1 MTSNRT
7 RYSKILEFS
16 TATRISATRNPV
28 IPLKVFVALAKPT
41 LTASSKPFEEP
52 AMISVTLATLG
63 SAIPIT
69 SFFKWMSVCGVY
81 TKTLR
86 NVNEKNIDKFKNC
99 VIKLNFDN
107 IFITYIAS
115 GGITERG
122 WMASRSDEKHDF
134 IHEFIHYLSVE
145 KNASPHT
152 CRCYRRDLEG
162 FEDFL
167 KGTGISLRPTG
178 GVEIEKVDRIAIRKY
193 LSFLHRK
200 NKKSSIARKLSTLRS
215 FFKYLVREQ
224 VIPSNPAKSVSTPKV
239 EKTLP
244 TTLSVDETFRLMES
258 PKSIS
263 EQPSERGK
271 EKSLRDRAIL
281 ELLYSSGL
289 RVSELVG
296 LNSNQLDLD
305 LGIVRV
311 MGKGRKERIVP
322 VGVKAIEVL
331 KAYSEERGRLKD
343 LRPGG
348 RASGPE
354 GEGAIF
360 INSLGGR
367 LTARSVGR
375 LIKKYSRVS
384 GIFRKVSPHS
394 LRHTFA
400 THLLDAGADIREI
413 QEMLGH
419 SSLSTTQRYTHVSM
433 GKLMEVYDK
442 AHPRSFKNVGRKARE
457 GKQ

>member
-1 MTSNRT
+1 MPSQPGKR
-7 RYSKILEFS
+7 
-16 TATRISATRNPV
+16 
-28 IPLKVFVALAKPT
+28 
-41 LTASSKPFEEP
+41 
-52 AMISVTLATLG
+52 G
-63 SAIPIT
+63 SIQQ
-69 SFFKWMSVCGVY
+69 
-81 TKTLR
+81 
-86 NVNEKNIDKFKNC
+86 
-99 VIKLNFDN
+99 
-107 IFITYIAS
+107 
-115 GGITERG
+115 
-122 WMASRSDEKHDF
+122 
-134 IHEFIHYLSVE
+134 FIHYLSVE

-152 CRCYRRDLEG
+152 CRCYRRDLEA

-167 KGTGISLRPTG
+167 KNSGIHLTPG
-178 GVEIEKVDRIAIRKY
+178 GDVKIEKVDRIAIRKY

-200 NKKSSIARKLSTLRS
+200 NKKSSIARKISTLRS

-224 VIPSNPAKSVSTPKV
+224 LIPSNPAKTVSTPKV

-244 TTLSVDETFRLMES
+244 TTLTVDEAFRLMES
-258 PKSIS
+258 PQSIS
-263 EQPSERGK
+263 GKSSNGSKERG
-271 EKSLRDRAIL
+271 LRDRAIL

-322 VGVKAIEVL
+322 VGVKAIDAL
-331 KAYSEERGRLKD
+331 KAYLEERGMLKGD
-343 LRPGG
+343 EP
-348 RASGPE
+348 
-354 GEGAIF
+354 IF
-360 INSLGGR
+360 INSSGGR

-375 LIKKYSRVS
+375 LIKKYTRHSN
-384 GIFRKVSPHS
+384 IFRKVSPHS

-442 AHPRSFKNVGRKARE
+442 AHPRSFRNKRGEAKEEEAKRN
-457 GKQ
+457 

>member
-1 MTSNRT
+1 M
-7 RYSKILEFS
+7 
-16 TATRISATRNPV
+16 
-28 IPLKVFVALAKPT
+28 
-41 LTASSKPFEEP
+41 
-52 AMISVTLATLG
+52 G
-63 SAIPIT
+63 SQ
-69 SFFKWMSVCGVY
+69 S
-81 TKTLR
+81 TKT
-86 NVNEKNIDKFKNC
+86 
-99 VIKLNFDN
+99 
-107 IFITYIAS
+107 
-115 GGITERG
+115 RG
-122 WMASRSDEKHDF
+122 F
-134 IHEFIHYLSVE
+134 IHQFIHYLSVE

-167 KGTGISLRPTG
+167 KSSGWVLDPEGR
-178 GVEIEKVDRIAIRKY
+178 VEIEKADRIDIRKY

-200 NKKSSIARKLSTLRS
+200 NRKSSIARKISSLRS

-224 VIPSNPAKSVSTPKV
+224 VLLFNPAKGVSTPKV

-244 TTLSVDETFRLMES
+244 TTLTVDEAFRLMES
-258 PKSIS
+258 PQTIS
-263 EQPSERGK
+263 EKPSEGSK
-271 EKSLRDRAIL
+271 KKGLRDRAIL

-305 LGIVRV
+305 LGIVKV

-322 VGVKAIEVL
+322 VGAKAIEAL
-331 KAYSEERGRLKD
+331 EAYLHARRMPRGD
-343 LRPGG
+343 EP
-348 RASGPE
+348 
-354 GEGAIF
+354 IF
-360 INSLGGR
+360 VNSLGGR

-375 LIKKYSRVS
+375 LMKWYTRRS
-384 GIFRKVSPHS
+384 GIFRKASPHS

-419 SSLSTTQRYTHVSM
+419 SSLSTTQRYTHISA

-442 AHPRSFKNVGRKARE
+442 AHPRSFKNVDRK
-457 GKQ
+457 KDK

>member
-1 MTSNRT
+1 MVSRT
-7 RYSKILEFS
+7 
-16 TATRISATRNPV
+16 
-28 IPLKVFVALAKPT
+28 
-41 LTASSKPFEEP
+41 
-52 AMISVTLATLG
+52 
-63 SAIPIT
+63 
-69 SFFKWMSVCGVY
+69 
-81 TKTLR
+81 
-86 NVNEKNIDKFKNC
+86 
-99 VIKLNFDN
+99 
-107 IFITYIAS
+107 
-115 GGITERG
+115 
-122 WMASRSDEKHDF
+122 DEKRGL
-134 IHEFIHYLSVE
+134 IHQFIHYLSVE

-167 KGTGISLRPTG
+167 KNSGMVLTPAGD
-178 GVEIEKVDRIAIRKY
+178 VKIEKVDRIAIRKY

-200 NKKSSIARKLSTLRS
+200 NKKSSIARKISTLRS

-224 VIPSNPAKSVSTPKV
+224 IIPSNPAKSVSTPKV

-244 TTLSVDETFRLMES
+244 TTLTVDEAFRLMES

-263 EQPSERGK
+263 EKFSPERPR
-271 EKSLRDRAIL
+271 EKDLRDQAIL

-296 LNSNQLDLD
+296 LNSNQLDMD

-331 KAYSEERGRLKD
+331 KAYLEERGMLKG
-343 LRPGG
+343 LPPGQKPLWGGARPGG

-354 GEGAIF
+354 GEEPIF
-360 INSLGGR
+360 VNSLGGR

-375 LIKKYSRVS
+375 LIKKYSRHS

-419 SSLSTTQRYTHVSM
+419 SSLSTTQRYTHVSI

-442 AHPRSFKNVGRKARE
+442 AHPRSFKNVGHKSKPR
-457 GKQ
+457 

>member
-1 MTSNRT
+1 MTSR
-7 RYSKILEFS
+7 
-16 TATRISATRNPV
+16 SA
-28 IPLKVFVALAKPT
+28 
-41 LTASSKPFEEP
+41 
-52 AMISVTLATLG
+52 
-63 SAIPIT
+63 
-69 SFFKWMSVCGVY
+69 
-81 TKTLR
+81 
-86 NVNEKNIDKFKNC
+86 EK
-99 VIKLNFDN
+99 
-107 IFITYIAS
+107 
-115 GGITERG
+115 RG
-122 WMASRSDEKHDF
+122 LVDR
-134 IHEFIHYLSVE
+134 FIHYLSIE

-152 CRCYRRDLEG
+152 CRCYQRDLEE

-167 KGTGISLRPTG
+167 RNSGMYVSSSAE
-178 GVEIEKVDRIAIRKY
+178 VELGKADRIAIRKY

-200 NKKSSIARKLSTLRS
+200 NKKSSIARKISTLRS
-215 FFKYLVREQ
+215 FFRYLVREQ
-224 VIPSNPAKSVSTPKV
+224 LIPSNPAKSVSTPKV

-244 TTLSVDETFRLMES
+244 TTLTVDEAFRLMES
-258 PKSIS
+258 PRSL
-263 EQPSERGK
+263 P
-271 EKSLRDRAIL
+271 EKLSPEGFKKNSLRDRAIL

-322 VGVKAIEVL
+322 VGRKAAEVL
-331 KAYSEERGRLKD
+331 KAYLEERGRLQNLPPRQKP
-343 LRPGG
+343 LRGGARPGG
-348 RASGPE
+348 KASLRARRLSEPVAGRE
-354 GEGAIF
+354 GEEPIF
-360 INSLGGR
+360 VNFLGGR

-375 LIKKYSRVS
+375 LVKKYTRHS

-442 AHPRSFKNVGRKARE
+442 AHPRSFRNKTGEKKN
-457 GKQ
+457 

>member
-1 MTSNRT
+1 MAGQPGKR
-7 RYSKILEFS
+7 
-16 TATRISATRNPV
+16 
-28 IPLKVFVALAKPT
+28 
-41 LTASSKPFEEP
+41 
-52 AMISVTLATLG
+52 G
-63 SAIPIT
+63 PIQQ
-69 SFFKWMSVCGVY
+69 FM
-81 TKTLR
+81 
-86 NVNEKNIDKFKNC
+86 
-99 VIKLNFDN
+99 
-107 IFITYIAS
+107 
-115 GGITERG
+115 
-122 WMASRSDEKHDF
+122 
-134 IHEFIHYLSVE
+134 HYLSIE
-145 KNASPHT
+145 KNTSPHT
-152 CRCYRRDLEG
+152 CRAYRRDLEA

-167 KGTGISLRPTG
+167 KNSGIHLTPG
-178 GVEIEKVDRIAIRKY
+178 GDVRIEKVDRIAIRKY

-200 NKKSSIARKLSTLRS
+200 NKKSSIARKISTLRS

-224 VIPSNPAKSVSTPKV
+224 LIPSNPAKAVSTPKV

-244 TTLSVDETFRLMES
+244 TTLTVDEAFRLMES
-258 PKSIS
+258 PQTRSGRSSNGS
-263 EQPSERGK
+263 EQRA
-271 EKSLRDRAIL
+271 LRDRAIL

-322 VGVKAIEVL
+322 VGVKAIDAL
-331 KAYSEERGRLKD
+331 KAYFEQRGPLKGD
-343 LRPGG
+343 VP
-348 RASGPE
+348 
-354 GEGAIF
+354 IF
-360 INSLGGR
+360 INSSGGR

-375 LIKKYSRVS
+375 LIKKYTRHSS
-384 GIFRKVSPHS
+384 IFRKVSPHS

-442 AHPRSFKNVGRKARE
+442 AHPRSFRNKGGEAKEEEAKRN
-457 GKQ
+457 